1 MLSLNR
7 ELVMTQIDRTWPL
20 SSGAC
25 LSAAGI
31 FLMTGCS
38 FIHPPSHELPAD
50 AGHLITSE
58 RIQASGGT
66 TAWDVL
72 KRTSFLSTQ
81 DAKSGGPGRMW
92 YRGRGSILLDETPLV
107 AIDGV
112 PQTDFHILGT
122 LLANAIDNIRI
133 LSASEGTVLY
143 GIEAGGGAILIQTR
157 TETPQ
162 PKR

>member
-1 MLSLNR
+1 
-7 ELVMTQIDRTWPL
+7 
-20 SSGAC
+20 
-25 LSAAGI
+25 
-31 FLMTGCS
+31 MTGCS
-38 FIHPPSHELPAD
+38 FIHPPSHELPVD
-50 AGHLITSE
+50 AGHLISSQS
-58 RIQASGGT
+58 IQASGGT

-81 DAKSGGPGRMW
+81 DAKNGGPGRMW

-133 LSASEGTVLY
+133 LSSSEGTVLY
-143 GIEAGGGAILIQTR
+143 GIRAGGGAILIQTR
-157 TETPQ
+157 TETPE
-162 PKR
+162 PKQ

>member
-1 MLSLNR
+1 
-7 ELVMTQIDRTWPL
+7 MTQLDRRWTQSRL
-20 SSGAC
+20 ASV
-25 LSAAGI
+25 SAAGI
-31 FLMTGCS
+31 LLVSGCA
-38 FIHPPSHELPAD
+38 FIHPPSHELPD
-50 AGHLITSE
+50 NAGHLISSE
-58 RIQASGGT
+58 SIQASGGT

-72 KRTSFLSTQ
+72 KRTSLISTQ
-81 DAKSGGPGRMW
+81 NAKTGGPGRMW

-112 PQTDFHILGT
+112 PQSDFHVLGT

-143 GIEAGGGAILIQTR
+143 GIAAGGGAILIQTR

-162 PKR
+162 TKQ

>member
-1 MLSLNR
+1 MARL
-7 ELVMTQIDRTWPL
+7 DRTWTL
-20 SSGAC
+20 SRRAS
-25 LSAAGI
+25 LAATGI
-31 FLMTGCS
+31 VLMTGCS

-50 AGHLITSE
+50 AGHLISSQS
-58 RIQASGGT
+58 IQASGGT

-81 DAKSGGPGRMW
+81 DAKNGGPGRMW

-133 LSASEGTVLY
+133 LSSSEGTVLY
-143 GIEAGGGAILIQTR
+143 GIRAGGGAILIQTR
-157 TETPQ
+157 TETPE
-162 PKR
+162 PKQ